1 MNCCYLFSTNSVR
14 EPLRVRTPSVPVIMI
29 TYLPTVVDRVVV
41 TVRVE
46 VGVEP
51 GERVTVIGLSEG
63 VGVCVVIGEMEV
75 ESLTVPE

>member
-1 MNCCYLFSTNSVR
+1 VNCCYLFSTNSVR
-14 EPLRVRTPSVPVIMI
+14 EALRVRTPSVPVIVI

-46 VGVEP
+46 VEVEP
-51 GERVTVIGLSEG
+51 GERVRVIGTSEE
-63 VGVCVVIGEMEV
+63 VGGCVVIGEMDV

>member
-1 MNCCYLFSTNSVR
+1 MNSRYLFSRKSVR
-14 EPLRVRTPSVPVIMI
+14 ESLRVRTPSVPVIVI

-41 TVRVE
+41 TVRTEVE
-46 VGVEP
+46 VEP
-51 GERVTVIGLSEG
+51 GERATVVGSSEG

>member
-1 MNCCYLFSTNSVR
+1 MNSRYLFSRKSVR
-14 EPLRVRTPSVPVIMI
+14 ESLRVRAPSVPVIVI

-46 VGVEP
+46 VEVEP
-51 GERVTVIGLSEG
+51 GERVRVIGTSEE
-63 VGVCVVIGEMEV
+63 VGGCVVIGEMDV